1 VNVVNKENKTRTPKQ
16 ERSIKKKA
24 VIREIALSLFC
35 QEGYHK
41 VTTNQIAKT
50 AGMSVGSLYEYYKD
64 KENILIDILNGYFEV
79 FLNNQNSITQLFRN
93 GIKNPDKHLWIRL
106 LLDNLIKSHRSS
118 LDFNRE
124 LHILYFSIPEVAT
137 ICNTQKSI
145 LRTIVHES
153 LLEIKDELIVKD
165 VEAATIIFLDLL
177 DSIIDRIT
185 LYPLQIDEE
194 KIINEGIDAICRFLF
209 GK

>member
-1 VNVVNKENKTRTPKQ
+1 MNKENKTRIPKQ

-24 VIREIALSLFC
+24 AIREAALYLFC

-41 VTTNQIAKT
+41 ITTNQIAKT
-50 AGMSVGSLYEYYKD
+50 AGMSVGSLYEYYED
-64 KENILIDILNGYFEV
+64 KESILIDILNSYFED
-79 FLNNQNSITQLFRN
+79 FLDNQNSITQLFRN
-93 GIKNPDKHLWIRL
+93 GIKNPDKHQWIRFL
-106 LLDNLIKSHRSS
+106 IENLRKSHRSS

-137 ICNTQKSI
+137 ICNSQKSI
-145 LRTIVHES
+145 LRTIVCES

-165 VEAATIIFLDLL
+165 VEAAAIIFLDIL

-185 LYPLQIDEE
+185 LYPLQIEEE
-194 KIINEGIDAICRFLF
+194 KVINEGIDAICRFLF

>member
-1 VNVVNKENKTRTPKQ
+1 VIKENKIRTPKQ
-16 ERSIKKKA
+16 ERSIKKKTA
-24 VIREIALSLFC
+24 IREVALYLFC

-41 VTTNQIAKT
+41 VTTNQIAKK

-64 KENILIDILNGYFEV
+64 KENILIDILNDYFEV
-79 FLNNQNSITQLFRN
+79 FLNNQNSITQLFKN
-93 GIKNPDKHLWIRL
+93 GIKNADKHQWIRL

-118 LDFNRE
+118 LAFNRE
-124 LHILYFSIPEVAT
+124 LHIMYFSIPEVAT
-137 ICNTQKSI
+137 VCNTQKSI
-145 LRTIVHES
+145 IRTIVHES
-153 LLEIKDELIVKD
+153 LLEIEDELIVKD
-165 VEAATIIFLDLL
+165 VEVAAIIFLDLL

-194 KIINEGIDAICRFLF
+194 TIINEGIDAVCRYLF